1 MALTLA
7 QSGLTPQKWSRE
19 FFREFV
25 NENPF
30 SVYMGTAQNSI
41 IQLKE
46 DLSKGPGDTTTFAL
60 MNRLT
65 GAGVT
70 GNTTLEGNEEAL
82 DTRSQPVTVA
92 PLRHAVAITE
102 WEQQKSAPDL
112 FDGAKEALKTWQIE
126 RMRDDVIL
134 ALGSINGT
142 AYASASEAN
151 KDAWLVDNADRV
163 LFGALKSN
171 NSAND
176 HSASL
181 ANIDNTND
189 KLTPGALSLMKRIA
203 LTADPKIQP
212 IRIKNGG
219 QKWFMVFAGSL
230 TFRDFASNSTIT
242 QASREARERG
252 TDNPLFTG
260 GDLIW
265 DGMIIREVEDIPV
278 YTGVGN
284 GGIDVSPVYLCGAQ
298 AVGVAWAQRPRQ
310 ITNTRDYGFIN
321 GVGIAQIRG
330 IEKLRFGTGS
340 ADTDDLKDHGVVT
353 GFFAAVADS

>member
-7 QSGLTPQKWSRE
+7 QSGLTPQQWSRE
-19 FFREFV
+19 YFKEFI

-30 SVYMGTAQNSI
+30 SSYMGMTQNSI
-41 IQLKE
+41 IHLKE
-46 DLSKGPGDTTTFAL
+46 DLTKKPGDTVTFAL

-82 DTRSQPVTVA
+82 ETRSQPLTVA
-92 PLRHAVAITE
+92 PLRHAVAITG
-102 WEQQKSAPDL
+102 WERQKSAIDL
-112 FDGAKEALKTWQIE
+112 FEGAKVELKNWEIE
-126 RMRDDVIL
+126 RLRDDIIL

-142 AYASASEAN
+142 AYAAASEAA

-163 LFGALKSN
+163 LFGAAKSN
-171 NSAND
+171 NSGND

-181 ANIDNTND
+181 ANIDSTND
-189 KLTPGALSLMKRIA
+189 LLTPGAISLMKRIA
-203 LTADPKIQP
+203 QTANPKIRP
-212 IRIKNGG
+212 LRIKKGG
-219 QKWFMVFAGSL
+219 QQWFMGFAGSR
-230 TFRDFASNSTIT
+230 TFRDFANNATMT

-252 TDNPLFTG
+252 IDNPLFTG

-265 DGMIIREVEDIPV
+265 DGVIIREIPDIPV
-278 YTGVGN
+278 IAGVGN
-284 GGIDVSPVYLCGAQ
+284 GGIDVEPFYLCGAQ

-310 ITNTRDYGFIN
+310 ITNNRDYGFIN

-330 IEKLRFGTGS
+330 IEKLRFGTGTD
-340 ADTDDLKDHGVVT
+340 DTDDLKDHGIVT
-353 GFFAAVADS
+353 GYFSAVADS